1 MVSRLIQDLQ
11 ESFNLA
17 QWTEEY
23 SSQIN
28 VGTTEMTVFWKSEKH
43 ETELW
48 LRMVMS
54 EVLKISVYKPTT
66 SGKTFN
72 THIMEQEIS
81 LIQALVDIQSQSK
94 ISLETAMK
102 F

>member
-1 MVSRLIQDLQ
+1 MWMISRLIHDLQ

-28 VGTTEMTVFWKSEKH
+28 IWTTEMTVFWEGEKH

-66 SGKTFN
+66 SEKTFN
-72 THIMEQEIS
+72 THIKDHEIS
-81 LIQALVDIQSQSK
+81 AIQAMADIQS
-94 ISLETAMK
+94 
-102 F
+102 